1 MLFAQSNEIQLTKFK
16 SKSFSFKLLKQVY
29 INSFILQFIDTIMIN
44 LSLIVPVPSKLLII
58 RKSLLSSQFN
68 VKNFEDFNS

>member
-29 INSFILQFIDTIMIN
+29 INSFMLQFIDTIMIN
-44 LSLIVPVPSKLLII
+44 LSLIVAVPSKLLII
-58 RKSLLSSQFN
+58 RN
-68 VKNFEDFNS
+68 VLTFI